1 MPINYKRWEGQEK
14 IKHSFQRRRIN
25 DGLLSHRGD
34 LPTKPSPA
42 RSLLSLTQRAR
53 HSAIWRRPPLEKGK
67 EKRRCQSDF
76 SPPPDAAVPPTTPRQ
91 SPPGADAERRKEEGN
106 IINTRIKKRNI
117 APKRRRRVPFTPRSP
132 GALFWVTFCSPPD
145 NLFLVLFF
153 LPEEKRRNTQ
163 RGENKNKKVGL
174 GERDNL

>member
-1 MPINYKRWEGQEK
+1 MWWFKGKKCPLITRGGRGQET
-14 IKHSFQRRRIN
+14 IKHSFQRR
-25 DGLLSHRGD
+25 LLSHRGD

-91 SPPGADAERRKEEGN
+91 SPPGADAERRRKKEEGN

-117 APKRRRRVPFTPRSP
+117 APKRRRRVPFPPSIP
-132 GALFWVTFCSPPD
+132 GGEFLGHILFPS
-145 NLFLVLFF
+145 
-153 LPEEKRRNTQ
+153 
-163 RGENKNKKVGL
+163 
-174 GERDNL
+174 